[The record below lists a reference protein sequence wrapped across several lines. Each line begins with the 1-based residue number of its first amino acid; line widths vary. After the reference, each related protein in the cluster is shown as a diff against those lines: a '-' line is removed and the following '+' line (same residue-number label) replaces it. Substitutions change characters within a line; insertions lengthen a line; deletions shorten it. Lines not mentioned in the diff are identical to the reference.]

1 MNVNCGFMKK
11 VWGFGLN
18 IGSKYWFLFCF
29 FLGFFVRLVPEVL
42 SYPCPIGFDTVEYA
56 FRLEEGVIWFHW
68 SRFFTETWLLY
79 AILIPL
85 YRVFGGNPFLFL
97 KVISPVLYGL
107 NSAGVY
113 FFARR
118 VLGWGVGKSFVASFV
133 FCFGLGS
140 LRISWD
146 LYRNI
151 LGMGLL
157 LFTLPLVLDVE
168 AGKGR
173 LLFVFLS
180 LLIVFSH
187 EYAALT
193 LLFVVAWMVLKRL
206 GKPGKEGGLRL
217 LAAVFPSLSVF
228 LVGVYLR
235 MFPIRYYVE
244 TNVVYVR
251 DMVVPHPF
259 GLFFLVDYLG
269 VSTPVQR
276 YATYFE
282 LVLSVLFLFVL
293 LYGVWLPLVLLGFFR
308 DRILDVW
315 VVLLL
320 VGSFGGLIMPFCAL
334 DLWNRWMFMLVYPF
348 SFYAANGVEK
358 VFVKFHFKWLRVL
371 VCVDVGL
378 VVLFG
383 VLFMVLPLEHAVFY
397 SGWTCSYFPSCM
409 LQGTV
414 PLEDVGGVVD
424 CFVWL
429 NGNMGVG
436 SCVLV
441 HHCFLW
447 WAKLYLDEDH
457 MIVYFSMDLS
467 RGLEVALEKGFGM
480 VYLVWWNVDIGWYDY
495 IEVPEGFRPVYGSGR
510 ISVYVYCQ

>member
-1 MNVNCGFMKK
+1 VDRCLRCGVVKFFRLRIYLKR
-11 VWGFGLN
+11 GLF
-18 IGSKYWFLFCF
+18 SSF
-29 FLGFFVRLVPEVL
+29 FLGFLVRLIPEVL
-42 SYPCPIGFDTVEYA
+42 SYPCSIGFDTVYYA
-56 FRLEEGVIWFHW
+56 FRLEEGVIWYHW
-68 SRFFTETWLLY
+68 SKFFTETWLLY
-79 AILIPL
+79 ALLIPV

-118 VLGWGVGKSFVASFV
+118 YLRWGVGRSFVASFV

-151 LGMGLL
+151 LGMALL
-157 LFTLPLVLDVE
+157 LFTLPFVLDVE
-168 AGKGR
+168 AGRRR

-180 LLIVFSH
+180 LLTVFSH

-193 LLFVVAWMVLKRL
+193 LLFVVFWIVLKNFR
-206 GKPGKEGGLRL
+206 GSGREEVLRL
-217 LAAVFPSLSVF
+217 FAAVFPCLIVF
-228 LVGVYLR
+228 LVGVFLR
-235 MFPIRYYVE
+235 MFPVRYYVE

-251 DMVVPHPF
+251 DRVVRRPF

-276 YATYFE
+276 YATYFD
-282 LVLSVLFLFVL
+282 LVLSVLFLFVM

-308 DRILDVW
+308 DRVLDGW
-315 VVLLL
+315 IVLLL
-320 VGSFGGLIMPFCAL
+320 VGSFSCLVTPFCAL
-334 DLWNRWMFMLVYPF
+334 DLWNRWMFMLAYPF
-348 SFYAANGVEK
+348 SFYAANGIEK
-358 VFVKFHFKWLRVL
+358 VFVKFHFKWF

-397 SGWTCSYFPSCM
+397 SSWTCSYLPSSM
-409 LQGTV
+409 LQSTV
-414 PLEDVGGVVD
+414 PLEDVDGVVN
-424 CFVWL
+424 CFEWL
-429 NGNMGVG
+429 NRNMGVG

-447 WAKLYLDEDH
+447 WAKLYLDENFT
-457 MIVYFSMDLS
+457 IVYFSMNLS

-480 VYLVWWNVDIGWYDY
+480 VYLVWWNVDTGWYDY
-495 IEVPEGFRPVYGSGR
+495 IEVPEGFKPVYSSGR